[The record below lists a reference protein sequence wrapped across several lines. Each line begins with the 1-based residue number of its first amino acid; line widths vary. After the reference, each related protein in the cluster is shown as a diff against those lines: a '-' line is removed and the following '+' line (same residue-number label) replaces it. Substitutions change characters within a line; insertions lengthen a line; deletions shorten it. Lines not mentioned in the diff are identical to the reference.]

1 MGKCEIKDLNQQ
13 LSEKQS
19 KIIENFFSSKLFN
32 SFVCMYKMVDNS
44 AETSNKAEASII
56 KIRENDSVN
65 KTLFKLRCISDSK
78 KDGVVKIF
86 LISSIMKLKENTG
99 LKT

>member
-1 MGKCEIKDLNQQ
+1 
-13 LSEKQS
+13 
-19 KIIENFFSSKLFN
+19 
-32 SFVCMYKMVDNS
+32 MVDNS

-65 KTLFKLRCISDSK
+65 NTLFKLRCISDSK